1 MNETSPASDFRV
13 FVVDDDALVLR
24 SLERVLRANGFVV
37 EAHTCPLA
45 FLERLPYDGPGCVLL
60 DLLMPDLNGLD
71 VQMAMAARDLA
82 VPVIFLSGHS
92 DVATAARAM
101 RSGAVDFLV
110 KPIDESDLLDA
121 IARAGA
127 RALAL
132 QQQRRTARDADTRF
146 ARLTPR
152 EQQVTELVASGLPN
166 KQIAS
171 RLGIVEKTIKVHRG
185 RAMHKLEVSS
195 VAALVTLLGNR
206 S

>member
-1 MNETSPASDFRV
+1 MNDASPTNDFRI
-13 FVVDDDALVLR
+13 FVVDDDPLVLR
-24 SLERVLRANGFVV
+24 SLERLLRANGFDVNGY
-37 EAHTCPLA
+37 TCPSA
-45 FLERLPYDGPGCVLL
+45 FLDQLPHDGPGCVLL
-60 DLLMPDLNGLD
+60 DLLMPGLSGLD
-71 VQMAMAARDLA
+71 VQMAMAARDVAL
-82 VPVIFLSGHS
+82 PVVFLSGHG
-92 DVATAARAM
+92 DVATTARAM

-110 KPIDESDLLDA
+110 KPINEADLLDA

-132 QQQRRTARDADTRF
+132 RQQRRTARDADTRF
-146 ARLTPR
+146 ARLTRR
-152 EQQVTELVASGLPN
+152 EQQVSELVACGLPN

-195 VAALVTLLGNR
+195 VAALVRLLGNR

>member
-1 MNETSPASDFRV
+1 MNETSPTGDFRV
-13 FVVDDDALVLR
+13 FVVDDDPRVLR
-24 SLERVLRANGFVV
+24 SVERVLRANGFDV
-37 EAHTCPLA
+37 AAYTCPLA
-45 FLERLPYDGPGCVLL
+45 FLERLPHDGPGCVLL
-60 DLLMPDLNGLD
+60 DLVMPGLSGLD
-71 VQMAMAARDLA
+71 VQMAVAARDSAL
-82 VPVIFLSGHS
+82 PVIFLSGHS
-92 DVATAARAM
+92 DVATTARAM

-132 QQQRRTARDADTRF
+132 QQQHRTARDADTRF
-146 ARLTPR
+146 ARLTRR
-152 EQQVTELVASGLPN
+152 EQQVSELVACGLPN

-195 VAALVTLLGNR
+195 VAALVRLLGNR

>member
-13 FVVDDDALVLR
+13 FVVDDDAPVLR

-37 EAHTCPLA
+37 EAYPCPMA

-71 VQMAMAARDLA
+71 VQMAMAARDIA

-121 IARAGA
+121 IARAGS

-132 QQQRRTARDADTRF
+132 QQQRRTSRDADTRF
-146 ARLTPR
+146 ARLTAR

-171 RLGIVEKTIKVHRG
+171 RLGTVEKTIKVHRG

-195 VAALVTLLGNR
+195 VAALVRLLGNR